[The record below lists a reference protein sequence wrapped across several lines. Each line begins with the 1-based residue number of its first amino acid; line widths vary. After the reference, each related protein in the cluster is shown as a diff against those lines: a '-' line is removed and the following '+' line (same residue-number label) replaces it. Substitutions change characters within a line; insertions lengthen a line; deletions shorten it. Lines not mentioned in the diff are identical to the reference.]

1 MHKLQELKEMLCD
14 ELEKYSSKDITSG
27 TLEVVDKLSHAIK
40 NLDKIIEKYEGE
52 SYGYGNYGGSY
63 GGSYDGGSYG
73 GRSRGESYED
83 RSRGGMSGAGRRN
96 ARRDSMGRYSRGGED
111 MASELRELMQDA
123 PENMRGEF
131 QKLISKIE
139 YM

>member
-14 ELEKYSSKDITSG
+14 ELEKYSGKDITSG
-27 TLEVVDKLSHAIK
+27 TLEVVDKLTHTIK

-52 SYGYGNYGGSY
+52 SYGYGMNYGPNNMNYGRMMPDQRNASY
-63 GGSYDGGSYG
+63 
-73 GRSRGESYED
+73 
-83 RSRGGMSGAGRRN
+83 AGRRN

-111 MASELRELMQDA
+111 MASELRELMQEA

>member
-14 ELEKYSSKDITSG
+14 ELEKYSGKDITSG
-27 TLEVVDKLSHAIK
+27 TLSTIDSLTHTIK

-52 SYGYGNYGGSY
+52 SYGYGMNYGRMMPDQRNASY
-63 GGSYDGGSYG
+63 
-73 GRSRGESYED
+73 
-83 RSRGGMSGAGRRN
+83 AGRRN